1 MSCIT
6 RSSLRLSKGC
16 VSWILM
22 LHIGQ
27 YLLVWRYFT
36 IQLLQTADGGEK
48 KELNTSLF
56 FYFTLRKHENRS
68 SLCLRL
74 KLTGVQT
81 LCNCRG
87 VYEVTCAKVADDVFV
102 QVLDLQL
109 DLLLLGH
116 TKLCLIKPL
125 RIHFCSYDSVHEK
138 PLPGLTIGLNR
149 I

>member
-1 MSCIT
+1 MDFDVAHWT
-6 RSSLRLSKGC
+6 
-16 VSWILM
+16 ILACLEV
-22 LHIGQ
+22 LHDTT
-27 YLLVWRYFT
+27 FT
-36 IQLLQTADGGEK
+36 DCRWGK
-48 KELNTSLF
+48 KELNMSLF
-56 FYFTLRKHENRS
+56 LYFTLGKHENRS

-81 LCNCRG
+81 LCNCCG

-125 RIHFCSYDSVHEK
+125 RIHFCSYNCVDEK